1 MDSGNWE
8 YERLKY
14 CRIESTP
21 EGLKYFSLLGG
32 TETEVTKDIYD
43 VIEHSYHKE
52 FLMDLARMGGKTIS
66 LNQLAEEIEDYERHG
81 SVPVTLQ
88 CPSAEEQFF
97 MQTIPELDEIVPAK
111 IASDYEQLD
120 PREKKLVL
128 SYAKDPVYKKEIA
141 EQEDVSERTIR
152 RHREQAAAKIR
163 DAYQRRHGNN
173 E

>member
-1 MDSGNWE
+1 
-8 YERLKY
+8 
-14 CRIESTP
+14 
-21 EGLKYFSLLGG
+21 
-32 TETEVTKDIYD
+32 
-43 VIEHSYHKE
+43 
-52 FLMDLARMGGKTIS
+52 
-66 LNQLAEEIEDYERHG
+66 
-81 SVPVTLQ
+81 
-88 CPSAEEQFF
+88 